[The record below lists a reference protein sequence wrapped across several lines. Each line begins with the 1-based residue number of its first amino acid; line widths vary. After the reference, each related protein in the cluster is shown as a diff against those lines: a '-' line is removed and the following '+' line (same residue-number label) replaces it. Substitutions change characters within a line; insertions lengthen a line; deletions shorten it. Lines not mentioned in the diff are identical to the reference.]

1 MDAGQAPAQSDFLY
15 GFNGQNFGHL
25 PASLQNTDRPLDSL
39 DATAQSQVQQ
49 HFTPYQAV
57 MPTSMDPRFTYQ
69 TSMDQPSLDQN
80 LMCQTNTNQPSRGQT
95 YPNQLFTGQ
104 TYPNQLF
111 TGQTNMNQPSAEN
124 PMDQTNQL
132 FTSQTYPNQP
142 SAKNLMNQTYPNQLS
157 AENLMGQTYPNQL
170 FTSQTYSNQPSA
182 ENFMEQTNM
191 NQPFADQNLVHQTFP
206 TQTSMPPATEPPI
219 RPSERLVSDTAMV
232 YYNNLTQV
240 QKTRIMDQASKLSD
254 FMKLF
259 GVGPNYDP
267 VMVYC
272 RYRARK
278 DLANGLS
285 QPAIT
290 QQPLQSRPEPYVP
303 TSLPQPTGCSPG
315 SPIVI
320 EECAVPAATT
330 PRPKLVD
337 VTDRMYSEYPDEND
351 FIHPAYSVMMW
362 MDKFKEDFQLNRVA
376 RSHRWYVREDD
387 RTKFSCTRS
396 LDGVTTVAWQLEAK
410 LNELEHGRAESN
422 RQKEQRE
429 QQQTAEEAARK
440 EESERKAAAEA
451 QQKAAEK
458 AARKEESKKRA
469 QANRR
474 QKAEAL
480 KEKTRKET
488 AEAQQKAAEEA
499 ARKEEAERKAAADH
513 EQQDRERREE
523 RDTAPQR
530 SKRKATDSEENS
542 SPKKARLD
550 IDPLSEEEVDSLF
563 EERDGGDYND
573 NDDEEEDQEL
583 VDSCTNLLEMDD
595 DDEEDQEL
603 VDSCINLLE
612 MDDDDDDGNKQKSVD
627 TDQDESGEEVRDLQY
642 DLESEESEEE

>member
-1 MDAGQAPAQSDFLY
+1 MDAGQAHAQSDFLY

-25 PASLQNTDRPLDSL
+25 PASLQNTDWPLDSL

-80 LMCQTNTNQPSRGQT
+80 LMCQT
-95 YPNQLFTGQ
+95 YPNQLFTD
-104 TYPNQLF
+104 
-111 TGQTNMNQPSAEN
+111 QTNMNQPSAEN

-132 FTSQTYPNQP
+132 FTSQIYPNQP
-142 SAKNLMNQTYPNQLS
+142 SAGDLMNQTYLNQ
-157 AENLMGQTYPNQL
+157 P
-170 FTSQTYSNQPSA
+170 FTSQTYSNQPSAENFMDQTFPNLPFA

-191 NQPFADQNLVHQTFP
+191 NQPFADQNSVHQTFP
-206 TQTSMPPATEPPI
+206 TQTPMPLAMEPPI
-219 RPSERLVSDTAMV
+219 GPSERLVSDTAMV

-240 QKTRIMDQASKLSD
+240 QKTRILDQASKLSH

-303 TSLPQPTGCSPG
+303 TSLPQPIGCSPG

-330 PRPKLVD
+330 PKPKLVD
-337 VTDRMYSEYPDEND
+337 ITDRMYSEYPDEDD
-351 FIHPAYSVMMW
+351 FIHPAYSMMMW
-362 MDKFKEDFQLNRVA
+362 MDKFKEAFQLNRMA
-376 RSHRWYVREDD
+376 RSHRWHVREDD

-396 LDGVTTVAWQLEAK
+396 LDGVTAVAWQLEAK
-410 LNELEHGRAESN
+410 LNELEHGHAESN

-429 QQQTAEEAARK
+429 EQQTAEEAARK

-451 QQKAAEK
+451 QQKAAE
-458 AARKEESKKRA
+458 
-469 QANRR
+469 
-474 QKAEAL
+474 
-480 KEKTRKET
+480 
-488 AEAQQKAAEEA
+488 EA
-499 ARKEEAERKAAADH
+499 ARKEEAERKAAADR

-530 SKRKATDSEENS
+530 AKRKATGSEENF

-550 IDPLSEEEVDSLF
+550 IDPLSEEEIDSLF

-573 NDDEEEDQEL
+573 NDDDEGEEEEEEEEDDQEL

-603 VDSCINLLE
+603 VDSCTNLLE

-627 TDQDESGEEVRDLQY
+627 TNQDESGEEVRDFQY
-642 DLESEESEEE
+642 DSESEESEEE